1 MIPTRQGVSLLS
13 FPTCFIKRVEYDA
26 RVEIS
31 ILQTIQGHPNIIK
44 LIEGR
49 ADANFYYIVTEL
61 CVMDLQMRT
70 SDRVKEN
77 FLPTEDL
84 VKKDFKQIVSAV
96 NFLHKFNII
105 HGDIK
110 IDNILVRSD
119 DTLALCDFEAA
130 DYYKG
135 LTIVRK
141 GTILYLPPEAIVNK
155 NAYDPLSAEV
165 WALGTVLYTITNNRS
180 PYDGGQPCEVFSSM
194 FKYLKG
200 RILSKDYNNL
210 ISGMLAFAERD
221 RLNIERI
228 TSHKWLN

>member
-1 MIPTRQGVSLLS
+1 MIPTRPGVSLQK

-31 ILQTIQGHPNIIK
+31 ILHTIQGHPNIIK
-44 LIEGR
+44 LIEGGV
-49 ADANFYYIVTEL
+49 DANFYYIVTEI

-77 FLPTEDL
+77 FLPTEDS

-96 NFLHKFNII
+96 KYLHSFKII

-110 IDNILVRSD
+110 IDNILVRAD

-130 DYYKG
+130 DYYRG
-135 LTIVRK
+135 LTTVRK
-141 GTILYLPPEAIVNK
+141 GTILYLPPEAIANK

-165 WALGTVLYTITNNRS
+165 WALGTVLYTIANNS
-180 PYDGGQPCEVFSSM
+180 LPYNGNQPYEVFSSM
-194 FKYLKG
+194 FKPLSG
-200 RILSKDYNNL
+200 RNLSKEYNN
-210 ISGMLAFAERD
+210 IIIGMLAFAEKD
-221 RLNIERI
+221 RFNIKRI
-228 TSHKWLN
+228 ASHKWLN